1 MKVRVNCP
9 IAGCGIQVDVKHL
22 TKHIENVHKLD
33 GELVLRLHPTATY
46 QHTPADDQEPEEEA
60 EPEKEAEQEQEPEQG
75 QEPEPEKEPEPGE
88 E

>member
-22 TKHIENVHKLD
+22 ERHLERVHKLD
-33 GELVLRLHPTATY
+33 GEGVLKLHPVNAY
-46 QHTPADDQEPEEEA
+46 QHFPAE
-60 EPEKEAEQEQEPEQG
+60 G
-75 QEPEPEKEPEPGE
+75 PEPEKEPESEKEPKPDKELETETE